1 MPPTVDEIERILRNE
16 VYHPEFEINV
26 VDLGL
31 IYDIQVDEKEI
42 NLVMTTPNPK
52 SPKISSMAGEIEALL
67 NEKFEEMEVEVSL
80 TWEPKWNPSMIKDR
94 AKADPQG

>member
-1 MPPTVDEIERILRNE
+1 MPPTVDEVERILQDQ

-31 IYDIQVDEKEI
+31 IYHIQVEEKEI

-52 SPKISSMAGEIEALL
+52 SPKISSLAGEIEALL
-67 NEKFEEMEVEVSL
+67 KGKFEQMEVEVSL
-80 TWEPKWNPSMIKDR
+80 TWEPEWNPSMIKEG

>member
-1 MPPTVDEIERILRNE
+1 MPPTIDEIERILQDK

-52 SPKISSMAGEIEALL
+52 SPKISSIAGEIEALL
-67 NEKFEEMEVEVSL
+67 NEKFEQMEVEVSL
-80 TWEPKWNPSMIKDR
+80 TWEPEWNPSMIKDR